1 MNIDL
6 RAASSFMATHGR
18 LLDRRRLQV
27 LLGEA
32 EPRDAFAALDAYR
45 NSDGGYGWGLEPDL
59 RAAESQPVAAMHA
72 LEVFAEHA
80 VVTPRCLELCEWL
93 AAHTLADG
101 GLPFALPIGDP
112 SGCAPFWADADS
124 TMSSL
129 QITSQV
135 VANALLVGRHDSA
148 VALHPWLT
156 RATAYCLEIIGN
168 IDTTPHAYELLFALK
183 FLDAAAE
190 STPDAHP
197 LLERL
202 GRFLPADGCVPVEGG
217 TEVEMLRPLDI
228 APHAG
233 RPVRAL
239 FARDVIEADLARLAG
254 LQQPDGGWVVDYG
267 SFSPIAALEWRGY
280 ATVRAVEILRANTP

>member
-32 EPRDAFAALDAYR
+32 APRDAFAALDAYR
-45 NSDGGYGWGLEPDL
+45 NSDGGYGYGLEPDL
-59 RAAESQPVAAMHA
+59 RAAESQPAAAMHA
-72 LEVFAEHA
+72 LEVFAENA
-80 VVTPRCLELCEWL
+80 VVTPRSVELCDWL

-101 GLPFALPIGDP
+101 GLPFALPVGDP

-124 TMSSL
+124 TVSSL
-129 QITSQV
+129 QVTSQV
-135 VANALLVGRHDSA
+135 VANALLVGRHDPS
-148 VALHPWLT
+148 VAAHPWLA
-156 RATAYCLEIIGN
+156 RATDYCLEAIRKV
-168 IDTTPHAYELLFALK
+168 DTTPHAYELLFALK

-190 STPDAHP
+190 ITADAQA
-197 LLERL
+197 LLDHL
-202 GRFLPADGCVPVEGG
+202 ARFVPADGCLRVDGG
-217 TEVEMLRPLDI
+217 SEDEMLRPLDI

-239 FARDVIEADLARLAG
+239 FTHEVIEADLERLAG
-254 LQQPDGGWVVDYG
+254 LQQPDGGWVVDFG

-280 ATVRAVEILRANTP
+280 ATVRAVEILRTNTP